1 MAEIKNFPN
10 NSDEYIGAEY
20 VMKWLHGRTSGVFGA
35 ENNLAV
41 TLDSGMTVKV
51 SDGVGWLS
59 NSDGDGSVFWNDTKN
74 KTGVELKL
82 TATIANAV
90 NPRID
95 RVVVTW
101 DTVDYAAKPRIE
113 LLQGTPAASPA
124 APTLT
129 NNTLKRQISLAQIYV
144 AAAASKLTS
153 ANITDERLD
162 KSVCGIVTDWVTV
175 DTTTMNQQFKE
186 YLTAIR
192 KELSDLNAGTA
203 TMLKATYDPK
213 GHDQDV
219 FAYADSQGVHLYQH
233 TKAGTVHRLTG
244 SGASGRV
251 KLTANVAAGD
261 TVQVNGKTVPAYVG
275 GETFA
280 DAFAGEA
287 LRGRW
292 LSFVWDGS
300 QVNFKSGGGLSVT
313 KIALANAKPENVLED
328 TTFYAEG
335 SKSLKTGTRKNRSV
349 VGKNGAVGI
358 SHYYPSVPVT
368 PVAANTQ
375 TNQNMDGVNRFC
387 LQPPAGMYDGNSY
400 VGETYDRVSA
410 AIGLT
415 AEKLMYGH
423 QVLGITGTGV
433 TRAIWH
439 GSLPT
444 DYNAHTLGTAPASGT
459 VLLLFAG
466 SADHDMQIASI
477 AIGGQ
482 VVATPGRNNLYVGT
496 FPVSSR
502 QSIVVQ
508 WSSNFGGGTPSG
520 QGVVCYV

>member
-1 MAEIKNFPN
+1 MKRGDCLAIVAFPLDN
-10 NSDEYIGAEY
+10 TEYTASAMGAF
-20 VMKWLHGRTSGVFGA
+20 LATRTRGVYSA
-35 ENNLAV
+35 DDSLAV
-41 TLDSGMTVKV
+41 TANGNMTVT
-51 SDGVGWLS
+51 VGPGLAWLKAADYWGLAVCS
-59 NSDGDGSVFWNDTKN
+59 EAAATLTVPTASSSAKRMDAVCLRLD
-74 KTGVELKL
+74 KTGNKAEL
-82 TATIANAV
+82 IV
-90 NPRID
+90 
-95 RVVVTW
+95 
-101 DTVDYAAKPRIE
+101 KP
-113 LLQGTPAASPA
+113 GTPAAMPVLPPLQRNDSYDEIYLA
-124 APTLT
+124 G
-129 NNTLKRQISLAQIYV
+129 ISLAAGAVAVSAADITDLRLNEDYCGLMRDGVTGLPTAQIT
-144 AAAASKLTS
+144 AQADALMAQLREAIQAASS
-153 ANITDERLD
+153 GEGV
-162 KSVCGIVTDWVTV
+162 SVYT
-175 DTTTMNQQFKE
+175 
-186 YLTAIR
+186 
-192 KELSDLNAGTA
+192 
-203 TMLKATYDPK
+203 
-213 GHDQDV
+213 
-219 FAYADSQGVHLYQH
+219 H
-233 TKAGTVHRLTG
+233 TKAGTIHKLTG
-244 SGASGRV
+244 SGHNGRV

-280 DAFAGEA
+280 DALAGES
-287 LRGRW
+287 LSGRW
-292 LSFVWDGS
+292 LSFVWDGT
-300 QVNFKSGGGLSVT
+300 QVNFKAGGGLSNT
-313 KIALANAKPENVLED
+313 KLALANAAASDVVEGK
-328 TTFYAEG
+328 TFYAG
-335 SKSLKTGTRKNRSV
+335 STKALKTGDILIRNQ

-358 SHYYPSVPVT
+358 SQYYPSVPVT
-368 PVAANTQ
+368 PAAANTQ

-415 AEKLMYGH
+415 AEKLMYGQ

-496 FPVSSR
+496 FPVSSG

>member
-1 MAEIKNFPN
+1 MKRGDCLAIVAFPLDN
-10 NSDEYIGAEY
+10 TEYTASAMGAF
-20 VMKWLHGRTSGVFGA
+20 LATRTRGVYSA
-35 ENNLAV
+35 DDSLAV
-41 TLDSGMTVKV
+41 TANGNMTVT
-51 SDGVGWLS
+51 VGPGLAWLKAADYWGLAVCS
-59 NSDGDGSVFWNDTKN
+59 EAAATLTVPTASSSAKRMDAVCLRLD
-74 KTGVELKL
+74 KTGNKAEL
-82 TATIANAV
+82 IV
-90 NPRID
+90 
-95 RVVVTW
+95 
-101 DTVDYAAKPRIE
+101 KP
-113 LLQGTPAASPA
+113 GTPAAMPVLPPLQRNDSYDEIYLA
-124 APTLT
+124 G
-129 NNTLKRQISLAQIYV
+129 ISLAAGAVAVSAADITDLRLNEDYCGLMRDGVTGLPTAQIT
-144 AAAASKLTS
+144 AQADALMEQLRQAIQAASSGEGVSVYTHQ
-153 ANITDERLD
+153 
-162 KSVCGIVTDWVTV
+162 KS
-175 DTTTMNQQFKE
+175 
-186 YLTAIR
+186 
-192 KELSDLNAGTA
+192 GTIH
-203 TMLKATYDPK
+203 K
-213 GHDQDV
+213 
-219 FAYADSQGVHLYQH
+219 
-233 TKAGTVHRLTG
+233 LTG
-244 SGASGRV
+244 SGHNGRV

-275 GETFA
+275 AETFA
-280 DAFAGEA
+280 DALAGES

-292 LSFVWDGS
+292 LSFVWDGT
-300 QVNFKSGGGLSVT
+300 QVNFKAGGGLSNT
-313 KIALANAKPENVLED
+313 KLALADAAASDVVEGK
-328 TTFYAEG
+328 TFYA
-335 SKSLKTGTRKNRSV
+335 SDKVLKTGTQKNRSV

-358 SHYYPSVPVT
+358 SQYYPSVPVT
-368 PVAANTQ
+368 PAAANTQ

-415 AEKLMYGH
+415 AEKLMYGQ

-496 FPVSSR
+496 FPVSSG

>member
-1 MAEIKNFPN
+1 MDHKTYK
-10 NSDEYIGAEY
+10 DY
-20 VMKWLHGRTSGVFGA
+20 VAPASGRRYKITA
-35 ENNLAV
+35 NE
-41 TLDSGMTVKV
+41 
-51 SDGVGWLS
+51 
-59 NSDGDGSVFWNDTKN
+59 DGSSSITDITVYSQQGDQWGAAD
-74 KTGVELKL
+74 
-82 TATIANAV
+82 ANALWKAMDEGAV
-90 NPRID
+90 
-95 RVVVTW
+95 
-101 DTVDYAAKPRIE
+101 
-113 LLQGTPAASPA
+113 
-124 APTLT
+124 
-129 NNTLKRQISLAQIYV
+129 QIY
-144 AAAASKLTS
+144 THQ
-153 ANITDERLD
+153 
-162 KSVCGIVTDWVTV
+162 KS
-175 DTTTMNQQFKE
+175 
-186 YLTAIR
+186 
-192 KELSDLNAGTA
+192 GTIH
-203 TMLKATYDPK
+203 K
-213 GHDQDV
+213 
-219 FAYADSQGVHLYQH
+219 
-233 TKAGTVHRLTG
+233 LTG
-244 SGASGRV
+244 SGPNGRV

-275 GETFA
+275 GEAFA
-280 DAFAGEA
+280 DALAGEA
-287 LRGRW
+287 LSGRW
-292 LSFVWDGS
+292 LSFVWDGT
-300 QVNFKSGGGLSVT
+300 QVNFKAGGGLSNT
-313 KIALANAKPENVLED
+313 KLALADAAAADVVEGK
-328 TTFYAEG
+328 TFYAG
-335 SKSLKTGTRKNRSV
+335 NDKSLKNGAILTRNQ

-358 SHYYPSVPVT
+358 SQYYPSVPVT
-368 PVAANTQ
+368 PAAANTQ

-400 VGETYDRVSA
+400 VGETYNRVSA

-415 AEKLMYGH
+415 AEKLMYGQ

-496 FPVSSR
+496 FPVSSG

>member
-1 MAEIKNFPN
+1 MKRGDCLAIVAFPLDN
-10 NSDEYIGAEY
+10 TEYTASAMGAF
-20 VMKWLHGRTSGVFGA
+20 LATRTRGVYSA
-35 ENNLAV
+35 DDSLAV
-41 TLDSGMTVKV
+41 TANGNMTVT
-51 SDGVGWLS
+51 VGPGLAWLKAADYWGLAVCS
-59 NSDGDGSVFWNDTKN
+59 EAAATLTVPTASSSAKRMDAVCLRLD
-74 KTGVELKL
+74 KTGNKAEL
-82 TATIANAV
+82 IV
-90 NPRID
+90 
-95 RVVVTW
+95 
-101 DTVDYAAKPRIE
+101 KP
-113 LLQGTPAASPA
+113 GTPAAMPVLPPLQRNDSYDEIYLA
-124 APTLT
+124 S
-129 NNTLKRQISLAQIYV
+129 ISLAAGQVAVSAADITDLRLNEDYCGLMRDGVTGLPTAQIT
-144 AAAASKLTS
+144 AQADALMEQLRQAIQAASSGEGVSVYTHQ
-153 ANITDERLD
+153 
-162 KSVCGIVTDWVTV
+162 KS
-175 DTTTMNQQFKE
+175 
-186 YLTAIR
+186 
-192 KELSDLNAGTA
+192 GTIH
-203 TMLKATYDPK
+203 K
-213 GHDQDV
+213 
-219 FAYADSQGVHLYQH
+219 
-233 TKAGTVHRLTG
+233 LTG
-244 SGASGRV
+244 SGHNGRV

-275 GETFA
+275 AETFA
-280 DAFAGEA
+280 DALAGEA

-292 LSFVWDGS
+292 LSFVWDGT
-300 QVNFKSGGGLSVT
+300 QVNFKAGGGLSNT
-313 KIALANAKPENVLED
+313 KLALADATPATVLEGK
-328 TTFYAEG
+328 TFYAG
-335 SKSLKTGTRKNRSV
+335 SDKTLKTGTQKNRSV

-358 SHYYPSVPVT
+358 SQYYPSVPVT
-368 PVAANTQ
+368 PAAANTQ

-477 AIGGQ
+477 AIDGQ

-496 FPVSSR
+496 FPVSSG

>member
-1 MAEIKNFPN
+1 MKRGDCLAIVAFPLDN
-10 NSDEYIGAEY
+10 TEYTASAMGAF
-20 VMKWLHGRTSGVFGA
+20 LATRTRGVYSA
-35 ENNLAV
+35 DDSLAV
-41 TLDSGMTVKV
+41 TANGNMTVT
-51 SDGVGWLS
+51 VGPGLAWLKAADYWGLAVCS
-59 NSDGDGSVFWNDTKN
+59 EAAATLTVPTASSSAKRMDAVCLRLD
-74 KTGVELKL
+74 KTGNKAEL
-82 TATIANAV
+82 IV
-90 NPRID
+90 
-95 RVVVTW
+95 
-101 DTVDYAAKPRIE
+101 KP
-113 LLQGTPAASPA
+113 GTPAAMPVLPPLQRNDSYDEIYLAGIALA
-124 APTLT
+124 AGAVAVSAADITDLRLNEDYCGLMRDGVTGIPTA
-129 NNTLKRQISLAQIYV
+129 QISAQADALMAQLREAIQ
-144 AAAASKLTS
+144 AASSGEGVSVYTHQ
-153 ANITDERLD
+153 
-162 KSVCGIVTDWVTV
+162 KS
-175 DTTTMNQQFKE
+175 
-186 YLTAIR
+186 
-192 KELSDLNAGTA
+192 GTIH
-203 TMLKATYDPK
+203 K
-213 GHDQDV
+213 
-219 FAYADSQGVHLYQH
+219 
-233 TKAGTVHRLTG
+233 LTG
-244 SGASGRV
+244 SGPNGRV

-275 GETFA
+275 GEVFA

-292 LSFVWDGS
+292 LSFVWDSS

-415 AEKLMYGH
+415 AEKLMYGQ

-439 GSLPT
+439 GSIPH
-444 DYNAHTLGTAPASGT
+444 DYAVYTMGTAPANGT
-459 VLLLFAG
+459 LLFLFAG
-466 SADHDMQIASI
+466 SADHDMQIQSI
-477 AIGGQ
+477 TIGGQ
-482 VVATPGRNNLYVGT
+482 VVATPWRNNLYVAT
-496 FPVSSR
+496 FPVVAG
-502 QSIVVQ
+502 QQITMQ
-508 WSSNFGGGTPSG
+508 WASNYSGGTPYG
-520 QGVVCYV
+520 QGVICYV